1 MTSGGRASS
10 DLYKWLLNTDAS
22 DFDGS
27 GISFIRLT
35 FNSRNSRW
43 RSPRATTSF
52 RSPDVPN
59 NLRPFLVIS
68 KGGRKFSIITV
79 AKTPEDDLEDAETE
93 LP

>member
-10 DLYKWLLNTDAS
+10 DLYKWLLNTDTS
-22 DFDGS
+22 DFDAS

-35 FNSRNSRW
+35 FNSRNSSW

-59 NLRPFLVIS
+59 NLQPFLVIS
-68 KGGRKFSIITV
+68 NGDRKFSIIAA
-79 AKTPEDDLEDAETE
+79 AKTPQNDLLDAETK